1 MPRKTTITGDGI
13 RDDSLT
19 GDDINELTLIL
30 PHFTTHKYT
39 NTSGNTMKLIRFNAA
54 GSDGT
59 GGNQVNNKFLAP
71 TGGALKMVKI
81 RSDNAMGST
90 EIALMKI
97 SDGNNNFGDPGMP
110 AADVT
115 ITVASVDTAYEA
127 IFNTGNTFNAGD
139 VLGIRINPTNNHGN
153 VDLTCVW
160 ELDFS
165 S

>member
-1 MPRKTTITGDGI
+1 MGRSGIRGEQIKDDSITGN
-13 RDDSLT
+13 
-19 GDDINELTLIL
+19 DIDELTLIL

-39 NTSGNTMKLIRFNAA
+39 NTSGSTMKLIRFNAA

-59 GGNQVNNKFLAP
+59 SGNQVNNKFLAP
-71 TGGALKMVKI
+71 ANGALKMVKI

-97 SDGNNNFGDPGMP
+97 SDGTNNFADPGLP

-115 ITVASVDTAYEA
+115 INVASVDTAYEA
-127 IFNTGNTFNAGD
+127 IFNVDNTFSAGD
-139 VLGIRINPTNNHGN
+139 VLGIRINPTNNHGY